1 MKSKKNL
8 DKEIISRHKLYVE
21 KKMFKLCRSITG
33 KGIEKTLSLIKKK
46 NKNFKINKVK
56 SGTKVFDWKIPP
68 AWNIKKAYVI
78 DKNNEKIIDFEKS
91 NLHIVNYS
99 KPIKSILKRDDLL
112 KKIYS
117 LPAQPDAIPYVT
129 SYYKRDWGFCC
140 THKTK
145 KKIFEQYKKNDLFK
159 VEIISSHNT
168 KGYLNYGELCLPGKS
183 EQEILISTYLCHPSM
198 ANNEL
203 SGPIVSMSL
212 IDHFSKKKLEK
223 TLRFIFIPETIG
235 SITWISKN
243 LNHIKDKII
252 GGYNLSCIGDNKSH
266 SFIESKL
273 KNSIFDKI
281 LVKNYKKRK
290 IKFKRYSFL
299 KRGSD
304 ERQFNSPG
312 IDLPFV
318 TVCRTKF
325 GEYKEYHT
333 SLDNFDLVN
342 EEGLLG
348 GFKIVKSSIEDIL
361 KLKIPKSRITC
372 EPHLSKYKLYNS
384 INFKVQKNH
393 SMNLLNFL
401 QYSDGQKTIEEIS
414 KIINLDFKEC
424 KKIASILKK
433 NKLILI

>member
-8 DKEIISRHKLYVE
+8 DREIISRHKLYVE
-21 KKMFKLCRSITG
+21 KNMFHLCRSITG
-33 KGIEKTLSLIKKK
+33 KGIKKSLFLIQKK
-46 NKNFKINKVK
+46 FKKLKIHKIR
-56 SGTKVFDWKIPP
+56 SGTKVFDWKIPSE
-68 AWNIKKAYVI
+68 WNIKKAHVI
-78 DKNNEKIIDFEKS
+78 DKNNRKIIDFKKS

-99 KPIKSILKRDDLL
+99 KPIKTFLKRDDLL

-117 LPAQPDAIPYVT
+117 LPKQPDAIPYVT
-129 SYYKRDWGFCC
+129 SYYKKNWGFCC
-140 THKTK
+140 THKNK
-145 KKIFEQYKKNDLFK
+145 KKILTEYKKKDLFK
-159 VEIISSHNT
+159 VEIVSSHNA
-168 KGYLNYGELCLPGKS
+168 KGNLNYGELCLPGKS

-212 IDHFSKKKLEK
+212 IDYFSKKKLEK

-235 SITWISKN
+235 SISWISRN
-243 LNHIKDKII
+243 LNRIKEKII
-252 GGYNLSCIGDNKSH
+252 GGYNLSCIGDNKNH
-266 SFIESKL
+266 SFVESKL
-273 KNSIFDKI
+273 KDSIFDKV
-281 LVKNYKKRK
+281 LVKNYKKKK

-312 IDLPFV
+312 IDLPLV
-318 TVCRTKF
+318 TVCRSKF

-333 SLDNFDLVN
+333 SLDNFNIVN
-342 EEGLLG
+342 VEGLLG

-361 KLKIPKSRITC
+361 KLKIPKSKIIC

-384 INFKVQKNH
+384 INFKDQKNL

-401 QYSDGQKTIEEIS
+401 QYSDGKNTIEDIS
-414 KIINLDFKEC
+414 QIINLNNREC
-424 KKIASILKK
+424 EKIVSVLKK

>member
-1 MKSKKNL
+1 
-8 DKEIISRHKLYVE
+8 
-21 KKMFKLCRSITG
+21 
-33 KGIEKTLSLIKKK
+33 
-46 NKNFKINKVK
+46 
-56 SGTKVFDWKIPP
+56 
-68 AWNIKKAYVI
+68 
-78 DKNNEKIIDFEKS
+78 
-91 NLHIVNYS
+91 
-99 KPIKSILKRDDLL
+99 
-112 KKIYS
+112 
-117 LPAQPDAIPYVT
+117 
-129 SYYKRDWGFCC
+129 
-140 THKTK
+140 
-145 KKIFEQYKKNDLFK
+145 
-159 VEIISSHNT
+159 
-168 KGYLNYGELCLPGKS
+168 
-183 EQEILISTYLCHPSM
+183 
-198 ANNEL
+198 
-203 SGPIVSMSL
+203 MSL
-212 IDHFSKKKLEK
+212 IDYFSKKKLEK

-281 LVKNYKKRK
+281 LMKNYRKRK

-312 IDLPFV
+312 IDLPIV

-325 GEYKEYHT
+325 GEYKQYHT

-342 EEGLLG
+342 EEGLFG

-361 KLKIPKSRITC
+361 KLKIPKSKIIC

-384 INFKVQKNH
+384 INYKNQKNN

-401 QYSDGQKTIEEIS
+401 QYSDDQKTIQEIS
-414 KIINLDFKEC
+414 KIINLNFKEC
-424 KKIASILKK
+424 EKIASILKK

>member
-33 KGIEKTLSLIKKK
+33 KGIEKSLSLIKKK

-145 KKIFEQYKKNDLFK
+145 KKIFEKYKKNDLFK

-212 IDHFSKKKLEK
+212 IDHFSKKLEK

-235 SITWISKN
+235 SIT
-243 LNHIKDKII
+243 
-252 GGYNLSCIGDNKSH
+252 GY
-266 SFIESKL
+266 
-273 KNSIFDKI
+273 
-281 LVKNYKKRK
+281 RK
-290 IKFKRYSFL
+290 I
-299 KRGSD
+299 
-304 ERQFNSPG
+304 
-312 IDLPFV
+312 
-318 TVCRTKF
+318 
-325 GEYKEYHT
+325 
-333 SLDNFDLVN
+333 
-342 EEGLLG
+342 
-348 GFKIVKSSIEDIL
+348 
-361 KLKIPKSRITC
+361 
-372 EPHLSKYKLYNS
+372 
-384 INFKVQKNH
+384 
-393 SMNLLNFL
+393 
-401 QYSDGQKTIEEIS
+401 
-414 KIINLDFKEC
+414 
-424 KKIASILKK
+424 
-433 NKLILI
+433 

>member
-1 MKSKKNL
+1 
-8 DKEIISRHKLYVE
+8 
-21 KKMFKLCRSITG
+21 
-33 KGIEKTLSLIKKK
+33 
-46 NKNFKINKVK
+46 
-56 SGTKVFDWKIPP
+56 
-68 AWNIKKAYVI
+68 
-78 DKNNEKIIDFEKS
+78 
-91 NLHIVNYS
+91 
-99 KPIKSILKRDDLL
+99 
-112 KKIYS
+112 
-117 LPAQPDAIPYVT
+117 
-129 SYYKRDWGFCC
+129 
-140 THKTK
+140 
-145 KKIFEQYKKNDLFK
+145 
-159 VEIISSHNT
+159 
-168 KGYLNYGELCLPGKS
+168 
-183 EQEILISTYLCHPSM
+183 M

-424 KKIASILKK
+424 EKIASILKK

>member
-33 KGIEKTLSLIKKK
+33 KGIEKSLSLIKKK

-145 KKIFEQYKKNDLFK
+145 KKIFEKYKKNDLFK

-168 KGYLNYGELCLPGKS
+168 EGYLNYCELCLPGKS

-273 KNSIFDKI
+273 KNSIFDNI

-424 KKIASILKK
+424 EKIASILKK